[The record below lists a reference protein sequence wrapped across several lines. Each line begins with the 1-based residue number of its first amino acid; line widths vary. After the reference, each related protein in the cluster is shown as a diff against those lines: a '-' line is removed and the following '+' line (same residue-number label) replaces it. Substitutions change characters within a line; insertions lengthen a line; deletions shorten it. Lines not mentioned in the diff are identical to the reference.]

1 MANHTDRKGNE
12 MKIVRGNTLPDYSL
26 LSIKAGSAEIDGYQ
40 HHEKW
45 QYKPIMGVN
54 VEDVTGEDI
63 VQLSEEEH
71 KAAIQ
76 RISNSKLIP
85 SLFNLE
91 RTFDDGTTIMLNTM
105 TEAVASLDTKEYE
118 LYKNI
123 LENDDYSNKTIV
135 QLFLLGF
142 LTKDDDSEL
151 FKLDVIRNRSA
162 YASTDSINITINPTL
177 ECNARCFYCFE
188 NGERREPM
196 SMETAEKVVS
206 YITHN
211 VTVDDEVVFRW
222 FGGEPLVGAH
232 IIDYITENVD
242 AYFKGKLKFSSI
254 VTTNG
259 FNISDDLIK
268 KAKEKWHAKKFHL
281 TIDGYQEEHDRRK
294 NYYDKSIDAYKKL
307 IEDMTKLIKAGIFVV
322 CRFNLDKKNITQLD
336 EIMHDLEQFK
346 NSDLFY
352 IHTTTLRRPPYAPL
366 EDYILA
372 QDYDWAYDL
381 IWRKMF
387 SYGFYD
393 GIKHIL
399 PLRLRGNCLAC
410 VMNEVLINS
419 EGKLFKCLQHTTE
432 DSHKVGDCTTGVVFN
447 ENYLEWLDVS
457 IKREQCQ
464 KCAYLPMCSGGCKEY
479 WYENRP
485 EISPCAREKTYFN
498 TLTNLIHEWVE
509 TGTIRE
515 RQ

>member
-1 MANHTDRKGNE
+1 

-26 LSIKAGSAEIDGYQ
+26 LSMKAGSAEIDGYQ

-54 VEDVTGEDI
+54 VEDVLGEDI
-63 VQLSEEEH
+63 INISPQDYD
-71 KAAIQ
+71 KAQ
-76 RISNSKLIP
+76 KRIGSSKLIK
-85 SLFNLE
+85 SMFNLE
-91 RTFDDGTTIMLNTM
+91 KSFDDGTTILINTM
-105 TEAVASLDTKEYE
+105 TEAVAVLTEDEFQKYNSISSALNYDE
-118 LYKNI
+118 I
-123 LENDDYSNKTIV
+123 VIV

-162 YASTDSINITINPTL
+162 FASSDAINITIYPTQ

-188 NGERREPM
+188 NGEKRTPM
-196 SMETAEKVVS
+196 TSETAAKVVD
-206 YITHN
+206 YITKN
-211 VTVDDEVVFRW
+211 VTVSDEVVFRW
-222 FGGEPLVGAH
+222 FGGEPLVADH
-232 IIDYITENVD
+232 IIDYITDEVNRFFD
-242 AYFKGKLKFSSI
+242 GKLKFSSI

-259 FNISDDLIK
+259 FNITDDLISR
-268 KAKEKWHAKKFHL
+268 AKTKWNAKKFHV
-281 TIDGYQEEHDRRK
+281 TIDGYGDEHNKRK
-294 NYYDKSIDAYKKL
+294 NYYDKSVDAYQKLLSDMSKL
-307 IEDMTKLIKAGIFVV
+307 IEAGIFVV
-322 CRFNLDKKNITQLD
+322 CRFNLDKKNIGQLD
-336 EIMHDLEQFK
+336 DILRDLEQFK

-352 IHTTTLRRPPYAPL
+352 VHTTTLRRPPKAPL

-381 IWRKMF
+381 IWRKMY

-419 EGKLFKCLQHTTE
+419 DGNLFKCLQHTTDE
-432 DSHKVGDCTTGVVFN
+432 SHKVGDCTTGVVFN
-447 ENYLEWLDVS
+447 KNYLDWLDVS
-457 IKREQCQ
+457 IKRPQCQ

-498 TLTNLIHEWVE
+498 TLTQLIYEWVTYGE
-509 TGTIRE
+509 IKE
-515 RQ
+515 RTTTE

>member
-1 MANHTDRKGNE
+1 MR
-12 MKIVRGNTLPDYSL
+12 IVRGNTLPDYSL
-26 LSIKAGSAEIDGYQ
+26 LSMKAGSAEIDGYQ

-54 VEDVTGEDI
+54 VEDITGDDI
-63 VQLSEEEH
+63 LALSDGEFLIA
-71 KAAIQ
+71 KK
-76 RISNSKLIP
+76 RIGNAKLIH
-85 SLFNLE
+85 SMFNLI
-91 RTFDDGTTIMLNTM
+91 RKFDDGTTIMINTM
-105 TEAVASLDTKEYE
+105 TEAVIALSSEEYE
-118 LYKNI
+118 IYKNI
-123 LENDDYSNKTIV
+123 GLAENYNKLEV

-142 LTKDDDSEL
+142 LVREDDSET

-162 YASTDSINITINPTL
+162 FASSDAINITIYPTQ

-188 NGERREPM
+188 NGEKRVPM
-196 SMETAEKVVS
+196 SQETAENVVK
-206 YITHN
+206 YIVNN

-222 FGGEPLVGAH
+222 FGGEPLVGDH
-232 IIDYITENVD
+232 IIDFITEKVD
-242 AYFKGKLKFSSI
+242 EYFKGKLKFSSI

-259 FNISDDLIK
+259 YNISDELIVR
-268 KAKEKWHAKKFHL
+268 AREKWHTKKFHV
-281 TIDGYQEEHDRRK
+281 TIDGYQEEHNRRK
-294 NYYDKSIDAYKKL
+294 NYVDKSKDAYQKLLVDMQKL
-307 IEDMTKLIKAGIFVV
+307 IDNKIFVV
-322 CRFNLDKKNITQLD
+322 CRFNLDKKNIGQLD
-336 EIMHDLEQFK
+336 DIMKDLLQFK
-346 NSDLFY
+346 GSDYFY
-352 IHTTTLRRPPYAPL
+352 IHTTTLRRPPNAPL

-432 DSHKVGDCTTGVVFN
+432 DSHKVGDCVSGVVFN
-447 ENYLEWLDVS
+447 QNYIDWLDVS
-457 IKREQCQ
+457 IKREKCQ

-485 EISPCAREKTYFN
+485 EISPCAREKTYLN
-498 TLTNLIHEWVE
+498 TLMELIHEWVVYGKIGE
-509 TGTIRE
+509 SK
-515 RQ
+515 

>member
-1 MANHTDRKGNE
+1 

-26 LSIKAGSAEIDGYQ
+26 LSMKIGSVEIDGYQ

-54 VEDVTGEDI
+54 VEDVTGDEI
-63 VQLSEEEH
+63 MSLSEHEYN
-71 KAAIQ
+71 AALL
-76 RISNSKLIP
+76 RIDSSRLVH

-91 RTFDDGTTIMLNTM
+91 KTFDDGTTILINTM
-105 TEAVASLDTKEYE
+105 TEAVVAITPDEYDI
-118 LYKNI
+118 YKNI
-123 LENDDYSNKTIV
+123 NDISSYEDKLIV
-135 QLFLLGF
+135 RFFLLGF

-162 YASTDSINITINPTL
+162 FASSDAINITIYPTQ

-188 NGERREPM
+188 NGEKRQPM
-196 SMETAEKVVS
+196 SKDTASDVVK
-206 YITHN
+206 YIVSN
-211 VTVDDEVVFRW
+211 VTEEDEVVFRW
-222 FGGEPLVGAH
+222 FGGEPLVGSD
-232 IIDYITENVD
+232 IIDFITEHVND
-242 AYFKGKLKFSSI
+242 HFKGKLKFSSI

-259 FNISDDLIK
+259 FNISDELIVR
-268 KAKEKWHAKKFHL
+268 AKEKWHAKKFHV
-281 TIDGYQEEHDRRK
+281 TIDGYQQEHNKRK
-294 NYYDKSIDAYKKL
+294 NYYDKSVDAYKKL
-307 IEDMTKLIKAGIFVV
+307 LVDIGKLIDAGIFVV
-322 CRFNLDKKNITQLD
+322 CRFNLDKKNINQLD
-336 EIMHDLEQFK
+336 DMLKDLEQFK
-346 NSDLFY
+346 GSDLFY
-352 IHTTTLRRPPYAPL
+352 IHTTTLRRPPSAPL

-381 IWRKMF
+381 IWRKMY

-410 VMNEVLINS
+410 VMNEILINS

-432 DSHKVGDCTTGVVFN
+432 DSHKVGDCKTGVVFN
-447 ENYLEWLDVS
+447 QNYLDWLDVS
-457 IKREQCQ
+457 IKREKCK

-498 TLTNLIHEWVE
+498 TLTRLIYEWVKY
-509 TGTIRE
+509 GIIG
-515 RQ
+515 

>member
-1 MANHTDRKGNE
+1 

-26 LSIKAGSAEIDGYQ
+26 LSMKAGSAEIDGYQ

-54 VEDVTGEDI
+54 VEDVLGEDI
-63 VQLSEEEH
+63 INISSQDYE
-71 KAAIQ
+71 KALK
-76 RISNSKLIP
+76 RIGSSKLVR
-85 SLFNLE
+85 SMFNLE
-91 RTFDDGTTIMLNTM
+91 RSFDDGTTILMNTM
-105 TEAVASLDTKEYE
+105 TESVAVLSEEEYQKYSWIA
-118 LYKNI
+118 LNSDY
-123 LENDDYSNKTIV
+123 DDKVIV

-162 YASTDSINITINPTL
+162 FASSDAINITIYPTQ

-188 NGERREPM
+188 NGEKRTPM
-196 SMETAEKVVS
+196 TAETAAKVVE
-206 YITHN
+206 YITRN
-211 VTVDDEVVFRW
+211 VTAEDEVVFRW
-222 FGGEPLVGAH
+222 FGGEPLVADD
-232 IIDYITENVD
+232 IIDYITHEVNQFFD
-242 AYFKGKLKFSSI
+242 GKLKFSSI

-259 FNISDDLIK
+259 FNITDDLIYR
-268 KAKEKWHAKKFHL
+268 AKNTWNAKKFHV
-281 TIDGYQEEHDRRK
+281 TIDGYGAEHNRRK
-294 NYYDKSIDAYKKL
+294 NYCDKSIDAYQKLLSDMRKL
-307 IEDMTKLIKAGIFVV
+307 IEAGIFVV
-322 CRFNLDKKNITQLD
+322 CRFNLDKKNIGQLD
-336 EIMHDLEQFK
+336 DILRDLEQFK

-352 IHTTTLRRPPYAPL
+352 IHTTTLRRPPNAPL

-381 IWRKMF
+381 IWRKMY

-419 EGKLFKCLQHTTE
+419 DGNLFKCLQHTTDE
-432 DSHKVGDCTTGVVFN
+432 SHKVGDCTTGVVFN
-447 ENYLEWLDVS
+447 NNYLDWLDVS
-457 IKREQCQ
+457 IKRPQCQ

-498 TLTNLIHEWVE
+498 TLTQLIHEWVTCGE
-509 TGTIRE
+509 IKE
-515 RQ
+515 RDTAE

>member
-1 MANHTDRKGNE
+1 MI
-12 MKIVRGNTLPDYSL
+12 IVRGNTLPDYSL
-26 LSIKAGSAEIDGYQ
+26 LSMKAGSVEIDGYQ

-54 VEDVTGEDI
+54 VDEISGEN
-63 VQLSEEEH
+63 VLLLSAEEYD
-71 KAAIQ
+71 AALK
-76 RISNSKLIP
+76 RIGDSKLTL

-91 RTFDDGTTIMLNTM
+91 KTFDDGITILINTM
-105 TEAVASLDTKEYE
+105 TEAVISLTQAEYE
-118 LYKNI
+118 VYANI
-123 LENDDYSNKTIV
+123 GTAHTYADKLIV

-142 LTKDDDSEL
+142 LVREDDSEL
-151 FKLDVIRNRSA
+151 FKLDVIRQRSA
-162 YASTDSINITINPTL
+162 FASSDAINITIYPTQ

-188 NGERREPM
+188 NGEKRTPM
-196 SMETAEKVVS
+196 TLETAKKVVE
-206 YITHN
+206 YITKN
-211 VTVDDEVVFRW
+211 VTVSDEVVFRW

-242 AYFKGKLKFSSI
+242 LFFDGKLKFNSI

-259 FNISDDLIK
+259 FNISDDLIERATK
-268 KAKEKWHAKKFHL
+268 KWHTKKFHL
-281 TIDGYQEEHDRRK
+281 TIDGYGNEHNKRK
-294 NYYDKSIDAYKKL
+294 NYYDKSIDAYQKLLSDMRKL
-307 IEDMTKLIKAGIFVV
+307 IDAGIFVV
-322 CRFNLDKKNITQLD
+322 CRFNLDKKNISQLD
-336 EIMHDLEQFK
+336 DILHDLEQFK

-352 IHTTTLRRPPYAPL
+352 IHTTTLRRPPNAPL

-372 QDYDWAYDL
+372 QDYDWAYDI

-387 SYGFYD
+387 KYGFYD

-419 EGKLFKCLQHTTE
+419 DGNLFKCLQHTT
-432 DSHKVGDCTTGVVFN
+432 DASHKVGDCTTGVVFN
-447 ENYLEWLDVS
+447 QNYLKWLDVS
-457 IKREQCQ
+457 IKRENCQ

-498 TLTNLIHEWVE
+498 TLTELIHEWVT
-509 TGTIRE
+509 TGAITE
-515 RQ
+515 R

>member
-1 MANHTDRKGNE
+1 MI
-12 MKIVRGNTLPDYSL
+12 IVRGNTLPDYSL
-26 LSIKAGSAEIDGYQ
+26 LSMKAGSAEIDGYQ

-54 VEDVTGEDI
+54 VEDVLGEEISNISPDD
-63 VQLSEEEH
+63 LE
-71 KAAIQ
+71 KALK
-76 RISNSKLIP
+76 RISNSKLIA

-91 RTFDDGTTIMLNTM
+91 KTFEDSSTVLINTM
-105 TEAVASLDTKEYE
+105 TEAVALLTHDEFEKYQAIDT
-118 LYKNI
+118 I
-123 LENDDYSNKTIV
+123 TDYHDKTIV

-162 YASTDSINITINPTL
+162 FASNDAINITIYPTQ

-188 NGERREPM
+188 NGEKRKPM
-196 SMETAEKVVS
+196 SIETAEKVVE
-206 YITHN
+206 YITKN
-211 VTVDDEVVFRW
+211 VTTSDEVVFRW
-222 FGGEPLVGAH
+222 FGGEPLVGDH
-232 IIDYITENVD
+232 IIDFITERVNN
-242 AYFKGKLKFSSI
+242 YFDGKLKFSSI

-268 KAKEKWHAKKFHL
+268 RAKEKWHAKKFHL
-281 TIDGYQEEHDRRK
+281 TIDGYEAEHDRRK
-294 NYYDKSIDAYKKL
+294 NYYDKSVNAYQKLLSDIEKL
-307 IEDMTKLIKAGIFVV
+307 IAAGIFVV
-322 CRFNLDKKNITQLD
+322 CRFNLDKKNISQLD
-336 EIMHDLEQFK
+336 DILHDLERFK

-352 IHTTTLRRPPYAPL
+352 IHTTTLRRPPHAPL

-381 IWRKMF
+381 IWRKMYA
-387 SYGFYD
+387 YGFYD

-419 EGKLFKCLQHTTE
+419 EGNLFKCLQHTTE
-432 DSHKVGDCTTGVVFN
+432 ESHKVGDCSTGVVFN
-447 ENYLEWLDVS
+447 QNYIDWLDVS
-457 IKREQCQ
+457 IKRPQCQ

-498 TLTNLIHEWVE
+498 TLTELIHEWITKGE
-509 TGTIRE
+509 IKE
-515 RQ
+515 RSK

>member
-1 MANHTDRKGNE
+1 

-54 VEDVTGEDI
+54 VEDVLGEDVI
-63 VQLSEEEH
+63 NISPQNYS
-71 KAAIQ
+71 KAQ
-76 RISNSKLIP
+76 KRIGSSKLIK
-85 SLFNLE
+85 SMFNLE
-91 RTFDDGTTIMLNTM
+91 KSFDDGTTVLINTM
-105 TEAVASLDTKEYE
+105 TEAVAVLSANEYQR
-118 LYKNI
+118 
-123 LENDDYSNKTIV
+123 YSSIESTQNYGEKVIV

-151 FKLDVIRNRSA
+151 FKLGVIRNRSA
-162 YASTDSINITINPTL
+162 FASSDAINITIYPTQ

-188 NGERREPM
+188 NGEKRTPM
-196 SMETAEKVVS
+196 TAETAVKVVD
-206 YITHN
+206 YITKN
-211 VTVDDEVVFRW
+211 VTIDDEVVFRW
-222 FGGEPLVGAH
+222 FGGEPLVADH
-232 IIDYITENVD
+232 IIDYITDEVNRFFD
-242 AYFKGKLKFSSI
+242 GNLKFSSI

-259 FNISDDLIK
+259 FNITDDLIYR
-268 KAKEKWHAKKFHL
+268 AKNKWNAKKFHV
-281 TIDGYQEEHDRRK
+281 TIDGYKEEHNRRK
-294 NYYDKSIDAYKKL
+294 NYYDKSVDAYQKLLSDMSKL
-307 IEDMTKLIKAGIFVV
+307 IDAGIFVV
-322 CRFNLDKKNITQLD
+322 CRFNLDKKNIGQLD
-336 EIMHDLEQFK
+336 DILHDLEPFK

-352 IHTTTLRRPPYAPL
+352 VHTTTLRRPPKAPL

-381 IWRKMF
+381 IWRKMY

-419 EGKLFKCLQHTTE
+419 DGNLFKCLQHTTDE
-432 DSHKVGDCTTGVVFN
+432 SHKVGDCTTGIVFN
-447 ENYLEWLDVS
+447 KSYLDWLDVS
-457 IKREQCQ
+457 IKRPQCQ
-464 KCAYLPMCSGGCKEY
+464 KCAFLPMCSGGCKEY

-498 TLTNLIHEWVE
+498 TLTQLIHEWVTCGE
-509 TGTIRE
+509 IKE
-515 RQ
+515 R

>member
-1 MANHTDRKGNE
+1 MVIK

-54 VEDVTGEDI
+54 VEEILGEDVLNI
-63 VQLSEEEH
+63 SSDDFECTL
-71 KAAIQ
+71 K
-76 RISNSKLIP
+76 RISDSKLLP

-91 RTFDDGTTIMLNTM
+91 RTFDDTTTVIINTM
-105 TEAVASLDTKEYE
+105 TEAVALLSREEYE
-118 LYKNI
+118 KYKDI
-123 LENDDYSNKTIV
+123 SSISDYHDTTIV

-162 YASTDSINITINPTL
+162 FASNDAINITIYPTQ

-188 NGERREPM
+188 NGEKRNPM
-196 SMETAEKVVS
+196 TYETAEKVVE
-206 YITHN
+206 YIIRN
-211 VTVDDEVVFRW
+211 VTVSDEVVFRW
-222 FGGEPLVGAH
+222 FGGEPLVGDY

-242 AYFKGKLKFSSI
+242 KHFDGKLKFCLI
-254 VTTNG
+254 ITTNG

-268 KAKEKWHAKKFHL
+268 RAKEKWHAKKFHV
-281 TIDGYQEEHDRRK
+281 TIDGYGSEHDRRK
-294 NYYDKSIDAYKKL
+294 NYYDKSINAYQKLLSDMSKL
-307 IEDMTKLIKAGIFVV
+307 ISAGIFVV
-322 CRFNLDKKNITQLD
+322 CRFNLDKKNISQLD
-336 EIMHDLEQFK
+336 NILHDLEQFK
-346 NSDLFY
+346 DSDLFY
-352 IHTTTLRRPPYAPL
+352 IHTTTLRRPPNAPL

-372 QDYDWAYDL
+372 QDYDWAYDM
-381 IWRKMF
+381 IWRKMYA
-387 SYGFYD
+387 YGFYN

-410 VMNEVLINS
+410 VMNEILINS
-419 EGKLFKCLQHTTE
+419 DGNLFKCLQHTTE
-432 DSHKVGDCTTGVVFN
+432 ESHKVGDCATGVVFN
-447 ENYLEWLDVS
+447 QNYLDWLDVS
-457 IKREQCQ
+457 IKRPQCQ

-498 TLTNLIHEWVE
+498 TLTELIHEWVICGE
-509 TGTIRE
+509 IKE
-515 RQ
+515 RR

>member
-1 MANHTDRKGNE
+1 MI
-12 MKIVRGNTLPDYSL
+12 IVRGNTLPDYSL
-26 LSIKAGSAEIDGYQ
+26 LSMKIGNVEKDGYQ

-54 VEDVTGEDI
+54 VEDITGEE
-63 VQLSEEEH
+63 VLELSDAEYDS
-71 KAAIQ
+71 ALQ
-76 RISNSKLIP
+76 RISDSKLIH

-91 RTFDDGTTIMLNTM
+91 KTFADGTTILINTLS
-105 TEAVASLDTKEYE
+105 EAVIAVNPEEY
-118 LYKNI
+118 LTY
-123 LENDDYSNKTIV
+123 KTIKDINDYHNKLIV
-135 QLFLLGF
+135 QFFLLGF
-142 LTKDDDSEL
+142 FVKDDDSEL
-151 FKLDVIRNRSA
+151 FKLEVIRNRSA
-162 YASTDSINITINPTL
+162 FASSDAINITIYPTQ

-188 NGERREPM
+188 NGEKREPM
-196 SMETAEKVVS
+196 SKETAKDVVK
-206 YITHN
+206 YITSN

-222 FGGEPLVGAH
+222 FGGEPLVGSD
-232 IIDYITENVD
+232 IIDYITDEINKHFD
-242 AYFKGKLKFSSI
+242 GKLRFSSI

-259 FNISDDLIK
+259 FNIDDDLIIR
-268 KAKEKWHAKKFHL
+268 AKEKWHAKKFHL
-281 TIDGYQEEHDRRK
+281 TIDGYREEHNKRK
-294 NYYDKSIDAYKKL
+294 NYYDKTVNAYEKLLLDMQKL
-307 IEDMTKLIKAGIFVV
+307 IDAGIFVV
-322 CRFNLDKKNITQLD
+322 CRFNLDKKNINQIDDILN
-336 EIMHDLEQFK
+336 DLIPFK
-346 NSDLFY
+346 DSDLFY
-352 IHTTTLRRPPYAPL
+352 IHTTTLRRPTYAPL

-432 DSHKVGDCTTGVVFN
+432 DSHKVGDCKSGVVFN
-447 ENYLEWLDVS
+447 KNYLEWLDVS
-457 IKREQCQ
+457 IKREQCK
-464 KCAYLPMCSGGCKEY
+464 KCPYLPMCAGGCKEY

-498 TLTNLIHEWVE
+498 TLTQLIYEWVKN
-509 TGTIRE
+509 GKIG
-515 RQ
+515 

>member
-1 MANHTDRKGNE
+1 MI
-12 MKIVRGNTLPDYSL
+12 IVRGNTLPDYSL
-26 LSIKAGSAEIDGYQ
+26 LSMKAGSAEIDGYQ

-54 VEDVTGEDI
+54 VEEVSGKEILNISEDDF
-63 VQLSEEEH
+63 EH
-71 KAAIQ
+71 ALK
-76 RISNSKLIP
+76 RISDSKLLP
-85 SLFNLE
+85 SMFNLE
-91 RTFDDGTTIMLNTM
+91 RTFSDSTTVIINTM
-105 TEAVASLDTKEYE
+105 TEAVALLSEEEYNKYKTISDTM
-118 LYKNI
+118 
-123 LENDDYSNKTIV
+123 DYHDKVIV

-162 YASTDSINITINPTL
+162 FASSDAINITIYPTQ

-188 NGERREPM
+188 NGEKRKPM
-196 SMETAEKVVS
+196 SLETAKNVVE
-206 YITHN
+206 YITKN
-211 VTVDDEVVFRW
+211 VTVTDEVVFRW
-222 FGGEPLVGAH
+222 FGGEPLVGDH

-242 AYFKGKLKFSSI
+242 KHFEGKLKFSSI

-259 FNISDDLIK
+259 FNISDDLIRR
-268 KAKEKWHAKKFHL
+268 AREKWHAKKFHV
-281 TIDGYQEEHDRRK
+281 TIDGYGAEHNRRK
-294 NYYDKSIDAYKKL
+294 HYYDKSVDAYQKLLTDISKL
-307 IEDMTKLIKAGIFVV
+307 ISAGIFVV
-322 CRFNLDKKNITQLD
+322 CRFNLDKKNIIQLD
-336 EIMHDLEQFK
+336 DILHDLEQFK

-352 IHTTTLRRPPYAPL
+352 IHTTTLRRPPKAPL

-381 IWRKMF
+381 IWRKMYT
-387 SYGFYD
+387 YGFYN

-419 EGKLFKCLQHTTE
+419 EGNLFKCLQHTTE
-432 DSHKVGDCTTGVVFN
+432 ESHKVGDCTTGVVFN
-447 ENYLEWLDVS
+447 QNYIDWLDVS
-457 IKREQCQ
+457 IKRPKCQ
-464 KCAYLPMCSGGCKEY
+464 KCEYLPMCAGGCKEY

-498 TLTNLIHEWVE
+498 TLTELIHEWVTCGE
-509 TGTIRE
+509 IKE
-515 RQ
+515 RNKI

>member
-1 MANHTDRKGNE
+1 M
-12 MKIVRGNTLPDYSL
+12 
-26 LSIKAGSAEIDGYQ
+26 
-40 HHEKW
+40 
-45 QYKPIMGVN
+45 
-54 VEDVTGEDI
+54 
-63 VQLSEEEH
+63 
-71 KAAIQ
+71 
-76 RISNSKLIP
+76 
-85 SLFNLE
+85 
-91 RTFDDGTTIMLNTM
+91 
-105 TEAVASLDTKEYE
+105 
-118 LYKNI
+118 YKNI

-162 YASTDSINITINPTL
+162 YASSDAINITIYPTQ

>member
-1 MANHTDRKGNE
+1 

-26 LSIKAGSAEIDGYQ
+26 LSMKAGSAEIDGYQ

-54 VEDVTGEDI
+54 VEDVLGEDI
-63 VQLSEEEH
+63 INISTQDYD
-71 KAAIQ
+71 KALN
-76 RISNSKLIP
+76 RIGSSKLIM
-85 SLFNLE
+85 SMFNLE
-91 RTFDDGTTIMLNTM
+91 KSFDDGTTILINTM
-105 TEAVASLDTKEYE
+105 TEAVAVLSEDEYQK
-118 LYKNI
+118 YSSIASTPNY
-123 LENDDYSNKTIV
+123 DDKVII

-162 YASTDSINITINPTL
+162 FASSDAINITIYPTQ

-188 NGERREPM
+188 NGEKRTPM
-196 SMETAEKVVS
+196 TAETAEKVVN
-206 YITHN
+206 YITKN
-211 VTVDDEVVFRW
+211 VTTDDEVVFRW
-222 FGGEPLVGAH
+222 FGGEPLVADH
-232 IIDYITENVD
+232 IIDYITDEVNR
-242 AYFKGKLKFSSI
+242 FFEGKLKFSSI

-259 FNISDDLIK
+259 FNITDDLINR
-268 KAKEKWHAKKFHL
+268 AKNKWNAKKFHV
-281 TIDGYQEEHDRRK
+281 TIDGYGDEHNRRK
-294 NYYDKSIDAYKKL
+294 NYYDKSVDAYKKL
-307 IEDMTKLIKAGIFVV
+307 LSDMAKLIEAGIFVV
-322 CRFNLDKKNITQLD
+322 CRFNLDKNNIGQLD
-336 EIMHDLEQFK
+336 DILSDLEQFK
-346 NSDLFY
+346 TSDLFY
-352 IHTTTLRRPPYAPL
+352 IHTTTLRRPPKAPL

-381 IWRKMF
+381 IWRKMY

-419 EGKLFKCLQHTTE
+419 DGNLFKCLQHTTDE
-432 DSHKVGDCTTGVVFN
+432 SHKVGDCTTGVVFN
-447 ENYLEWLDVS
+447 KNYIDWLDVS
-457 IKREQCQ
+457 IKRPQCQ

-498 TLTNLIHEWVE
+498 TLTQLIHEWVTFGE
-509 TGTIRE
+509 IKE
-515 RQ
+515 RTTAE